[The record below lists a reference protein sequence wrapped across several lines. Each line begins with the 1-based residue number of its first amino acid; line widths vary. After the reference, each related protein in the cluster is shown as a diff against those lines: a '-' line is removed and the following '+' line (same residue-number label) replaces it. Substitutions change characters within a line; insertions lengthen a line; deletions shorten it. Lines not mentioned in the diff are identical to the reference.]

1 MYLISLYFDG
11 ETEQKIRNYE
21 KQIAKHT
28 GNDQMSSGNIPPHIT
43 LSAFHTYHE
52 ETALEI
58 FHNTKENIYRGE
70 IQLVSVG
77 SFFPGVLFVQP
88 VLNEYLYELS
98 CTIYKEVEGR
108 EGVLPVD
115 RYRPFS
121 WIPHITIGKGLDGV
135 PLQKAFEVMQK
146 QFAPFKGEGVELGL
160 AKTNPY
166 TNLEKYVLK

>member
-1 MYLISLYFDG
+1 MYLISLYFDTG
-11 ETEQKIRNYE
+11 TENKIKSYE
-21 KQIAKHT
+21 KQIEKCT
-28 GNDQMSSGNIPPHIT
+28 GNDRMSSGNIPPHIT
-43 LSAFHTYHE
+43 LSAFHTHHE

-58 FHNTKENIYRGE
+58 FRNMKENMCRGK

-98 CTIYKEVEGR
+98 CTVYKEIEGR
-108 EGVLPVD
+108 EGVLTVD

-146 QFAPFKGEGVELGL
+146 QFAPFVGEGVEIGL